1 MGVELS
7 GRLETWVKA
16 RFGEQAPFLLAQLR
30 TFDAG
35 STGQDPER
43 ILAAVAVVGA
53 DQTVP
58 AALELARIDWRD
70 LLVSAGLAGEDWRD
84 VLNEML
90 GPAG

>member
-7 GRLETWVKA
+7 RRLEIWVTA

-30 TFDAG
+30 AFDVE

-43 ILAAVAVVGA
+43 ILTALAVVGA
-53 DQTVP
+53 DQNVP

-84 VLNEML
+84 VLNDML
-90 GPAG
+90 GPTG